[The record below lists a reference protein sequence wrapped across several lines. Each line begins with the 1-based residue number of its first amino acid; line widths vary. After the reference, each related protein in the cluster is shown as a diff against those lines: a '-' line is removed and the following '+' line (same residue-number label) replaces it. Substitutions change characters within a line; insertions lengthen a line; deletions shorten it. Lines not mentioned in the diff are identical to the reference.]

1 MLRLTELRKNTG
13 KSMAQAAREL
23 NIPYTTYVNYEKGVR
38 EPNAEGLVQLAR
50 YYRCSVD
57 YLLGNTDVMQ
67 LPDDNGKNR
76 LRYAAYSE
84 LEGESDEVALEVLR
98 FIQFMK
104 GRGKGEEKQK

>member
-1 MLRLTELRKNTG
+1 
-13 KSMAQAAREL
+13 
-23 NIPYTTYVNYEKGVR
+23 
-38 EPNAEGLVQLAR
+38 
-50 YYRCSVD
+50 
-57 YLLGNTDVMQ
+57 MQ
-67 LPDDNGKNR
+67 LPDDNGQNR